1 MIYFVPIN
9 FIVGFIY
16 IVGFIH
22 RKNLDCTT
30 DRENVEKSDVKFLFQ
45 KIDKIVSP
53 TLDLKQIRP
62 PGSEAAQ
69 HSKLT
74 HL

>member
-1 MIYFVPIN
+1 MSCIPVYAIWLWVN
-9 FIVGFIY
+9 TEGT
-16 IVGFIH
+16 
-22 RKNLDCTT
+22 RQ
-30 DRENVEKSDVKFLFQ
+30 E

-53 TLDLKQIRP
+53 TLDLKEIRP
-62 PGSEAAQ
+62 AGSEAAQ

>member
-1 MIYFVPIN
+1 M
-9 FIVGFIY
+9 
-16 IVGFIH
+16 
-22 RKNLDCTT
+22 NLKS
-30 DRENVEKSDVKFLFQ
+30 VEPSDGILFQ

-53 TLDLKQIRP
+53 TLDLKEIRP
-62 PGSEAAQ
+62 AGSEAAQ